1 MKKLFLIL
9 AAVLTVFVVFC
20 SCNKEVS
27 EVVTLDE
34 SPLLQDLNQINNQL
48 SAELSS
54 PTKSNGRGAKIALAD
69 LGGAYTGGKAGAEI
83 GAEIGLA
90 FGNPITGGV
99 FGALVGALGVGAYS
113 SFLASEIAVSTDN
126 FDVNNYTALCEEALQ
141 KIDVAD
147 FAPEIKSKICVDQ
160 VILDNTNLN
169 PEAKKIGKMHNVVLA
184 ELRGDI
190 QLEKP
195 LLTKASIQS
204 NSLES
209 EILYSKE
216 MQALISSCSYK
227 NNKLDN
233 SLPDSV
239 LKLFNQ
245 IFEECARDCADVS
258 IIINKYQNIIMQ
270 SNELSEDEKNNL
282 NLAFGTALYSINF
295 WKE

>member
-1 MKKLFLIL
+1 MFLVL
-9 AAVLTVFVVFC
+9 AAVLTVFVVFS
-20 SCNKEVS
+20 SCNKGVS
-27 EVVTLDE
+27 EVAPEE
-34 SPLLQDLNQINNQL
+34 SPLLQDLNQINDQL

-54 PTKSNGRGAKIALAD
+54 PTKANGRGARIALAD
-69 LGGAYTGGKAGAEI
+69 LGGAYAGGKAGAEI
-83 GAEIGLA
+83 GTDIGLA

-99 FGALVGALGVGAYS
+99 FGAFVGALGVGAYS
-113 SFLASEIAVSTDN
+113 SFVASEISAPTDSFN
-126 FDVNNYTALCEEALQ
+126 VNNYTALCEEALLT
-141 KIDVAD
+141 IDVAD
-147 FAPEIKSKICVDQ
+147 FNPEIKSKICVDQ

-169 PEAKKIGKMHNVVLA
+169 PEAKQIGKMHNVVLA

-190 QLEKP
+190 QLETS

-209 EILYSKE
+209 EILHSKE
-216 MQALISSCSYK
+216 MQAIISSYSYK
-227 NNKLDN
+227 NDKLDN

-239 LKLFNQ
+239 LKLFNK

-270 SNELSEDEKNNL
+270 SNKLSEDEKNNL